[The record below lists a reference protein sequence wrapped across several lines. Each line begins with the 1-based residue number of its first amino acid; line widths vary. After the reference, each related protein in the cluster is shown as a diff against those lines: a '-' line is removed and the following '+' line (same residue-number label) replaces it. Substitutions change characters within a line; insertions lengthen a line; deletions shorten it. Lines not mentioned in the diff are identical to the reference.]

1 MMFVTFLLMIAFLII
16 AAILLVWQVSIL
28 FSVVIENDGSLRVT
42 RGDPSRNF
50 LHAVRE
56 VVSRHGLRAGR
67 VTAVRGRDGVRV
79 RCSRDIPEE
88 ARTHL
93 QAAAERVKV
102 GRRRRGR
109 KKRR

>member
-1 MMFVTFLLMIAFLII
+1 MMFIAFVLMIGFLII
-16 AAILLVWQVSIL
+16 AAVLLVWQVSIL
-28 FSVVIENDGSLRVT
+28 FSVVIEEDGSVHTT
-42 RGDPSRNF
+42 RGDPPRNF

-56 VVSRHGLRAGR
+56 VVSRHGLQGGR
-67 VTAVRGRDGVRV
+67 ITAVRGRDGVRV
-79 RCSRDIPEE
+79 RCSRRVPEE
-88 ARTHL
+88 ARAHL